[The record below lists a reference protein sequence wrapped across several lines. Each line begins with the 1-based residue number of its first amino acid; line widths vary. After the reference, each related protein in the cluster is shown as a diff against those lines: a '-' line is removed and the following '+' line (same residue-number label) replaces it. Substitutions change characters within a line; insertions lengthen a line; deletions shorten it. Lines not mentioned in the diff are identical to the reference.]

1 VNTDPIPTSAA
12 DPVPM
17 AGAAG
22 SAVPST
28 RRRPRTRW
36 IVAGVAAGGLVA
48 GVFGTAAVMSAIAV
62 EPAAAVAADTPGR
75 LAIPPELRDDIR
87 ELVQADPVDRPELFR
102 QIIEQAEAG
111 DYGTRAQV
119 VANRIDERLGA
130 LPAELKSDIAEVQAA
145 PAEDR
150 PELRQQIRENA
161 EAGEYGADV
170 QARLA
175 ELEQAFQ
182 DGGTRAF
189 IIDLLWSA

>member
-1 VNTDPIPTSAA
+1 MNDTDPTPTP
-12 DPVPM
+12 DPSPLPV
-17 AGAAG
+17 AEA
-22 SAVPST
+22 SAVPPT
-28 RRRPRTRW
+28 NLPRRTRW
-36 IVAGVAAGGLVA
+36 IVVGVAAAGLVV
-48 GVFGTAAVMSAIAV
+48 GVFGTVAITSAVAA
-62 EPAAAVAADTPGR
+62 EPAPAVAADTPGR

-87 ELVQADPVDRPELFR
+87 ELVQADPEDRPELFR

-119 VANRIDERLGA
+119 VANRIDERLGS

-182 DGGTRAF
+182 DGGTRTF
-189 IIDLLWSA
+189 IIELLQGA

>member
-1 VNTDPIPTSAA
+1 MNDTDPTPTP
-12 DPVPM
+12 DPSPLPV
-17 AGAAG
+17 AEA
-22 SAVPST
+22 SAVPPT
-28 RRRPRTRW
+28 NIPRRTRW
-36 IVAGVAAGGLVA
+36 IVVGVAAAGLVV
-48 GVFGTAAVMSAIAV
+48 GVFGTVAITSAVAA
-62 EPAAAVAADTPGR
+62 EPAPAVAADTPGR

-87 ELVQADPVDRPELFR
+87 GLVQADPEDRPELFR

-119 VANRIDERLGA
+119 VANRIDERLGS

-161 EAGEYGADV
+161 EAGEYGSDV
-170 QARLA
+170 EARLA

-182 DGGTRAF
+182 DGGTRTF
-189 IIDLLWSA
+189 IIELLQGA